1 MADIV
6 RQITGK
12 AKRRAIVVTGGL
24 LMLSAVLLS
33 AHLITAPPHKNA
45 TRETDTAEIKIDSA
59 DVAPHLKDGD
69 VICRMG
75 DRIWSTLIGNVS
87 QGKRRFSHLGIVRIR
102 DSTITVINAEC
113 LTPGRN
119 ESVNETA
126 LADFLILAKTVGVYR
141 ANFIDGAALAQ
152 KATEYLGRPFDWDF
166 DLDDESKIYCTELLY
181 AVIKHTAPKHTPKPI
196 RIRWHSKPIIPPE
209 VAADSPDFDEILY
222 IDPRQVHLPPIS
234 TNIVPHDGR
243 FLLFTF
249 SFLPLLIMF
258 LHYNLSNHY

>member
-1 MADIV
+1 VADSV
-6 RQITGK
+6 RQITGGT
-12 AKRRAIVVTGGL
+12 KRRAIVVTGGL
-24 LMLSAVLLS
+24 LLLSAVLLS
-33 AHLITAPPHKNA
+33 AYFITSPPQRHTENG
-45 TRETDTAEIKIDSA
+45 TDSAEIRIDSA

-75 DRIWSTLIGNVS
+75 DRIWSTLIGSAS

-141 ANFIDGAALAQ
+141 ANFIDGAALSE
-152 KATEYLGRPFDWDF
+152 KAIEYLGRPFDWDF

-181 AVIKHTAPKHTPKPI
+181 AVIKHTAPEHTPKPV
-196 RIRWHSKPIIPPE
+196 RIRWRSKPIIPPE
-209 VAADSPDFDEILY
+209 VAANSPGFDEILY
-222 IDPRQVHLPPIS
+222 IDPRP
-234 TNIVPHDGR
+234 
-243 FLLFTF
+243 
-249 SFLPLLIMF
+249 
-258 LHYNLSNHY
+258 